1 MSVVFGILVQGLV
14 FRDSGGSGFRFWFT
28 DSPSSAAGQMA
39 HIPWEGFLALL
50 EASGFWSGLGFRVEG
65 SPFTCTF
72 VRQAFFAWQ
81 RRRHW
86 HRRSSRCVCCT
97 RHVVSLFISLP
108 LSLSLFPSPPLS
120 SPLPENSLAQRNLR
134 TCTLRLSHMY
144 TCSCTDSSA
153 YSFALPCTVVVA
165 HLVFC

>member
-14 FRDSGGSGFRFWFT
+14 FRDLGVQGFRFWFT
-28 DSPSSAAGQMA
+28 DFPNSAAGQILR
-39 HIPWEGFLALL
+39 IPWEGRLAMPV
-50 EASGFWSGLGFRVEG
+50 WSGSGFRVEG
-65 SPFTCTF
+65 SPLSFTF

-120 SPLPENSLAQRNLR
+120 SPLPENSHAQRNLR
-134 TCTLRLSHMY
+134 TYTLRLSHMY
-144 TCSCTDSSA
+144 NCSYTDSNSC
-153 YSFALPCTVVVA
+153 SFALPRTVLVA